1 MYLGKLGFSTHPLSS
16 LDPDRKYFLSPS
28 TSKGTARSCSLCLA
42 DWRARQARVFK
53 VLPKVP
59 PQELDSTHGEV
70 LEDVIHVK
78 HNEHGDTKYPNLA
91 ILKYLD
97 FKVKSLMLA
106 GEKATDN
113 DVRWLKVCE
122 YSGGLTNNHFV
133 HDRSV
138 FYHQV
143 ENILICKL
151 TKLCYEHGS
160 LSFGHHTSFI
170 LDVIIILLKYF
181 LISIKYD

>member
-1 MYLGKLGFSTHPLSS
+1 MIITDSLVLGKAWLLHPPKYHALSS

-113 DVRWLKVCE
+113 DAAPLGKKNCKVWDE
-122 YSGGLTNNHFV
+122 THKIIE
-133 HDRSV
+133 
-138 FYHQV
+138 
-143 ENILICKL
+143 ENIK
-151 TKLCYEHGS
+151 
-160 LSFGHHTSFI
+160 
-170 LDVIIILLKYF
+170 KY
-181 LISIKYD
+181 L